1 MRHRDACWQGL
12 FARLL
17 RDRAGNTLAIV
28 AAALVPMM
36 AIIGGGVDVSRAY
49 MAKTELQAACDAGVL
64 AGRRAMAKSG
74 EYGTSERAKADSMFN
89 FNFNGASVSASNI
102 SFETD
107 DNDEGQVTGAAEADV
122 PTAVMYVFGKDQFAL
137 SVNCM
142 AELQLANVDVMFVLD
157 STGSMNC
164 APTGNC
170 PSTSVEQPGSK
181 ISSLRAAVRDFH
193 KTVAEAVLEEETRVR
208 YAFVPYSTTV
218 NATEL
223 ITTGALPTTAF
234 TESTRYQTRVG
245 KFDKTN
251 EKKVEVSRTSTTT
264 TNENVTSSYN
274 TKSKCNNAT
283 GGTSTATDNSNTD
296 PSGQIWEATTIT
308 KYAWDSNASK
318 CTKTIDK
325 YTIKYDRVY
334 YFQKWVYRQE
344 LVNTSA
350 YRTRAAVRIATSLSP
365 YKVNSNSTISGSY
378 IAKRDINAS
387 GEYNVEQLG
396 KMPIPDMA
404 TSDISKSSWNGC
416 IEERDTVRTNSF
428 DPVPANAFDLD
439 INGDADSDATR
450 WHPIWPGL
458 SYFRSANVTS
468 SDSGTASSNSCPAV
482 MKQFQTIDLKVA
494 NKTEVPDW
502 LADYLDNKLVAVGN
516 TYHDIGMIWGGR
528 LGSPNGIFE
537 ENVNADDPRNV
548 SRHLIFLTDGKMEP
562 NRERYTAYGV
572 EISDNR
578 IGAVNASNTT
588 LADIHTKRFLAACR
602 AAENAGY
609 VVYVVTFAT
618 ELTDDLKK
626 CATSGR
632 HYEAGN
638 TTELRNAF
646 KFIASQVA
654 DLRLG
659 A

>member
-1 MRHRDACWQGL
+1 MRHRDACWTGL

-74 EYGTSERAKADSMFN
+74 DYGTNERAKADSMFN
-89 FNFNGASVSASNI
+89 FNFNGESVGASNM

-107 DNDEGQVTGAAEADV
+107 DNDEGQVTGTAEADV
-122 PTAVMYVFGKDQFAL
+122 PTAVMYVFGKEQFAL
-137 SVNCM
+137 SVSCM

-157 STGSMNC
+157 TTGSMNC
-164 APTGNC
+164 PPTGSC

-193 KTVAEAVLEEETRVR
+193 ETVADAVTEEETRVR

-218 NATEL
+218 NASEL
-223 ITTGALPTTAF
+223 ISTGALPTTAF
-234 TESTRYQTRVG
+234 TESTRYQTRVA
-245 KFDKTN
+245 KFDKNN
-251 EKKVEVSRTSTTT
+251 EKKVEVSRTKTSTTT
-264 TNENVTSSYN
+264 DNVTSSYN
-274 TKSKCNNAT
+274 TKAKCEN
-283 GGTSTATDNSNTD
+283 TSTSSATDNSNTD
-296 PSGQIWEATTIT
+296 TFGQIWEIETKTTRS
-308 KYAWDSNASK
+308 WERSK
-318 CTKTIDK
+318 CTRTVEK
-325 YTIKYDRVY
+325 YSVKYDRVY
-334 YFQKWVYRQE
+334 YFQKWIYRQE
-344 LVNTSA
+344 AVNTSA
-350 YRTRAAVRIATSLSP
+350 FRGRNTVRIATGL
-365 YKVNSNSTISGSY
+365 TTSGSY
-378 IAKRDINAS
+378 IAKRDINTS
-387 GEYNVEQLG
+387 GEYNVEQLA
-396 KMPIPDMA
+396 KMSIPSMS
-404 TSDISKSSWNGC
+404 TSNTTWNGC
-416 IEERDTVRTNSF
+416 LEERDTVRTNNF

-439 INGDADSDATR
+439 INEPADTDATR

-458 SYFRSANVTS
+458 SYYRSAGVTS
-468 SDSGTASSNSCPAV
+468 ADSGSVPSSSCPAV
-482 MKQFQTIDLKVA
+482 MKQFQTIDLTVE

-502 LADYLDNKLVAVGN
+502 LADYLDNKLIAVGN

-562 NRERYTAYGV
+562 NRLRYTAYGV

-578 IGAVNASNTT
+578 IGEVDASNTT
-588 LADIHTKRFLAACR
+588 LASIHTKRFLAACR

-618 ELTDDLKK
+618 ELTDDLKQ

-638 TTELRNAF
+638 TTELQDAF